1 MTMLVLRVL
10 PVLALCVCVSATAS
24 GEQPATALAKHLPA
38 EGLVAFWDFSE
49 PDGRGRYPSRL
60 GNRLVLREGAGPMER
75 SAEGPFGS
83 ALRVREGQWLWIPRA
98 DIGAL
103 NIHGPDARV
112 SVVAWIKRDRKT
124 NAQCEFIAGVWNE
137 TTKTRQYGL
146 FLGAMNSYHRIVAHL
161 SDTGGP
167 TPGHTHARLGAVG
180 QTELD
185 FDHWHTVAM
194 TLDHEHARCY
204 LDGKL
209 DGPCERN
216 PEPYSVGIFDG
227 GAAGADFT
235 AGANERVGVKAAPGR
250 HDNFFVGWIGGL
262 AIYDRALSPAEITGL
277 PIAP

>member
-1 MTMLVLRVL
+1 MLLPRVL
-10 PVLALCVCVSATAS
+10 PGLALCVFLGSPAG
-24 GEQPATALAKHLPA
+24 GEPPPADPAKHLPA

-75 SAEGPFGS
+75 SSAGPFGS

-98 DIGAL
+98 DIGPL
-103 NIHGPDARV
+103 DIHGSDARV
-112 SVVAWIKRDRKT
+112 SVVACIKRDRKT
-124 NAQCEFIAGVWNE
+124 NDQCEFIAGVWNE

-161 SDTGGP
+161 SDKGGP

-185 FDHWHTVAM
+185 FDRWHTVVM

-204 LDGKL
+204 LHGKL

-216 PEPYSVGIFDG
+216 PEPYTVGIFDG

-235 AGANERVGVKAAPGR
+235 VGANERVGVKAAPGR

-262 AIYDRALSPAEITGL
+262 AIYDRPLSPAEIALL
-277 PIAP
+277 PRAP